1 MGNVI
6 NFEIKSTFSMKDTK
20 DYLRDITEIRSMMER
35 SSKFL
40 SLSGWAGVLAGIY
53 ALAGAYIA
61 YGIFNFTPDG
71 SIYGGALQPGELTNL
86 IILALTVLALALG
99 SAIFLSYR
107 NAVKKGE
114 VVWNPASRMLMT
126 DMIVT
131 LGSGG
136 LLIIILSSH
145 SLIGLIPATML
156 IFYGLS
162 LFNAGKYTFGEVR
175 YLGLI
180 QILLGLAAAFSPEYS
195 LILWAL
201 GFGAVHIIYGIFLH
215 YRYQR

>member
-1 MGNVI
+1 
-6 NFEIKSTFSMKDTK
+6 MKDTQ

-40 SLSGWAGVLAGIY
+40 SLSGWAGVLAGVY

-61 YGIFNFTPDG
+61 YGIFNFIPDG
-71 SIYGGALQPGELTNL
+71 SIYGSALQPGELTNL
-86 IILALTVLALALG
+86 IILAFIVLALALG

-126 DMIVT
+126 DMIVP

-136 LLIIILSSH
+136 LLIIILLSH

-162 LFNAGKYTFGEVR
+162 LFNASKYTFGEVR

-180 QILLGLAAAFSPEYS
+180 QIVLGLAAAVYPEYS